1 MRQFGSYFI
10 LSVHS
15 TPPPPSECLD
25 DIEAAAMF
33 KFPREL
39 AYKLL
44 DRKARS
50 LLELGSA
57 AEAVDAFDEAL
68 EAVGAS
74 NLKEDK
80 KNSLVSGKWV
90 RNCLISHVIWSRLS
104 VRSRVTC
111 CSLNESGQLV
121 PNESKRTTRK
131 LLFADR
137 KFYAEWP
144 SAERNELHMQ
154 ACNHFSEPNYPN

>member
-90 RNCLISHVIWSRLS
+90 RNCLITPLVSALGSVSSHL
-104 VRSRVTC
+104 
-111 CSLNESGQLV
+111 
-121 PNESKRTTRK
+121 
-131 LLFADR
+131 LLF
-137 KFYAEWP
+137 E
-144 SAERNELHMQ
+144 
-154 ACNHFSEPNYPN
+154 